1 MMKLNFDG
9 GNLLILSKHS
19 YYLLMLFYISSTH
32 IHMTDIELHP
42 YQGLVVELNLTPE
55 EGEDAWEC
63 QYCNGE

>member
-1 MMKLNFDG
+1 M
-9 GNLLILSKHS
+9 S
-19 YYLLMLFYISSTH
+19 
-32 IHMTDIELHP
+32 DIELYP